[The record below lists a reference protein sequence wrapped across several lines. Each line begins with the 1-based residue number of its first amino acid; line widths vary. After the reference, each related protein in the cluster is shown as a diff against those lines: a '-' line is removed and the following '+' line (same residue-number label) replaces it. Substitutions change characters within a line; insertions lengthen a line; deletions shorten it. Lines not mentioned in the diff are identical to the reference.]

1 MMSYQPYAH
10 PDGSYADNANPRRPE
25 WQGYGP
31 TVPIS
36 VGYDVTHIYYRKEQ
50 DSPEVELVI
59 PFRFGMRTLADGSSA
74 YFSRYKTGVETGI
87 ERAMLEGSIYLL
99 GTTPAG
105 RAIAPML
112 KKILPLLEPAT
123 EFPDGSRYQTLRTM
137 LGLFLGNS
145 SLSPP
150 YANPWIMPSDVM
162 LSLSEDSF
170 SSETV
175 ATAQMAAF
183 FYLVDLK
190 LYEWMVDV
198 DLANLD
204 FIKSL
209 QTSVTNKQPLLEGLL
224 QACMQMS
231 VGFGQSAKPDYVG
244 LRVTQLTKR
253 ADIERA
259 KRNYPQL
266 PTRTSW

>member
-1 MMSYQPYAH
+1 MMSYQPYAN
-10 PDGSYADNANPRRPE
+10 PEGSYADNANPGRPE
-25 WQGYGP
+25 WQGYGQ
-31 TVPIS
+31 TVPIEF
-36 VGYDVTHIYYRKEQ
+36 VYDVTHIYYRKDQ
-50 DSPEVELVI
+50 DSPEVELAI
-59 PFRFGMRTLADGSSA
+59 PFHFGMRKLADGSSA

-87 ERAMLEGSIYLL
+87 EKAMLYGSVGLL
-99 GTTPAG
+99 EQAPGG
-105 RAIAPML
+105 KAIASML
-112 KKILPLLEPAT
+112 KKILPSLEHGT
-123 EFPDGSRYQTLRTM
+123 VFSDGSRYQTLRTM

-150 YANPWIMPSDVM
+150 YANPWIMPSDIM
-162 LSLSEDSF
+162 LSLSENSF

-204 FIKSL
+204 FITSL
-209 QTSVTNKQPLLEGLL
+209 QTSVTNKQPLLDGLL

-231 VGFGQSAKPDYVG
+231 VGFGPGAKPDYVG

-253 ADIERA
+253 ADIEHA
-259 KRNYPQL
+259 KKNYPQL